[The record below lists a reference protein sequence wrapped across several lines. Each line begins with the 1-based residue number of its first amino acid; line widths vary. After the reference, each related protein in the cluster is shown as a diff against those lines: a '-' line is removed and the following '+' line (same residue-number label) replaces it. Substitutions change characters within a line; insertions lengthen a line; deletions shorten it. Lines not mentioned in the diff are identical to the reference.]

1 MGMDLKSA
9 LVKNQL
15 VLRRFNAQF
24 MRFFLN
30 PYMITILFLLG
41 HFVQKKANSF
51 TPVIRAILA
60 ASLAA
65 AALSACGSSKWG
77 FPYRADIQQGNWI
90 TAEQVARLQP
100 GMTREQ
106 VRYLLGSP
114 TLQDIFN
121 ADRWD
126 YPYLNKP
133 GYGKSEQRKFT
144 VWFEDD
150 TLVRWQGDEQPD
162 RQPFERSDT
171 GKKQTPPPAD
181 SDSAAPTPSVSGSQP
196 TL

>member
-1 MGMDLKSA
+1 MGMDLKSV
-9 LVKNQL
+9 LVENQL

-90 TAEQVARLQP
+90 TAEQVARLQRGVLAVVDHEARP
-100 GMTREQ
+100 SDLRLVGRGMDG
-106 VRYLLGSP
+106 LG
-114 TLQDIFN
+114 
-121 ADRWD
+121 A
-126 YPYLNKP
+126 
-133 GYGKSEQRKFT
+133 
-144 VWFEDD
+144 
-150 TLVRWQGDEQPD
+150 
-162 RQPFERSDT
+162 RQA
-171 GKKQTPPPAD
+171 PARGRRA
-181 SDSAAPTPSVSGSQP
+181 SRAPTHTPRPSACDRSS
-196 TL
+196 

>member
-1 MGMDLKSA
+1 MGMNPKSDLEQ
-9 LVKNQL
+9 NQA

-60 ASLAA
+60 ATLAA

-90 TAEQVARLQP
+90 TAEQVARLQA

-126 YPYLNKP
+126 YPYLNQP
-133 GYGKSEQRKFT
+133 GYGKSEQRTFT
-144 VWFEDD
+144 VWFEGD
-150 TLVRWQGDEQPD
+150 TLVRWEGDEQPD

-181 SDSAAPTPSVSGSQP
+181 ADNAAPTPTVTGTQP

>member
-1 MGMDLKSA
+1 MNPKSDLEQ
-9 LVKNQL
+9 NQA

-60 ASLAA
+60 ATLAA

-90 TAEQVARLQP
+90 TAEQVARLQA

-126 YPYLNKP
+126 YPYLNQP
-133 GYGKSEQRKFT
+133 GYGKSEQRTFT
-144 VWFEDD
+144 VWFEGD
-150 TLVRWQGDEQPD
+150 TLVRWEGDEQPD

-181 SDSAAPTPSVSGSQP
+181 ADNAAPTPTVTGTQP

>member
-1 MGMDLKSA
+1 
-9 LVKNQL
+9 
-15 VLRRFNAQF
+15 

-60 ASLAA
+60 ATLAA

-90 TAEQVARLQP
+90 TAEQVARLQA

-126 YPYLNKP
+126 YPYLNQP
-133 GYGKSEQRKFT
+133 GYGKSEQRTFT
-144 VWFEDD
+144 VWFEGD
-150 TLVRWQGDEQPD
+150 TLVRWEGDEQPD

-181 SDSAAPTPSVSGSQP
+181 ADNAAPTPTVTGTQP

>member
-1 MGMDLKSA
+1 
-9 LVKNQL
+9 
-15 VLRRFNAQF
+15 
-24 MRFFLN
+24 
-30 PYMITILFLLG
+30 MITILFLLG

-90 TAEQVARLQP
+90 TAEQVARLQA

-114 TLQDIFN
+114 TLQDIFH

-133 GYGKSEQRKFT
+133 GYGKPEQRTFT
-144 VWFEDD
+144 VWFEGD
-150 TLVRWQGDEQPD
+150 TLVRWEGDEQPD

-171 GKKQTPPPAD
+171 GKAHTPPPAD
-181 SDSAAPTPSVSGSQP
+181 AQESVPTPTVTGTQP

>member
-1 MGMDLKSA
+1 MGMNPKSV
-9 LVKNQL
+9 LEQNQA

-60 ASLAA
+60 ATLAA

-90 TAEQVARLQP
+90 TAEQVARLQA

-126 YPYLNKP
+126 YPYLNQP
-133 GYGKSEQRKFT
+133 GYGKSEQRTFT
-144 VWFEDD
+144 VWFEGD
-150 TLVRWQGDEQPD
+150 TLVRWEGDEQPD

-171 GKKQTPPPAD
+171 GKKQTLPPAD
-181 SDSAAPTPSVSGSQP
+181 ADNAAPTPTVTGTQP